1 MSFCLVSDK
10 RIIHL
15 NLAFG
20 LAFALWTVMF
30 SPWTAPLVPF
40 WYGMPVAAVMLITM
54 ACVWGG
60 NPLKDV
66 RYRSGEIMLMAAE
79 AVALAAA
86 LWGVFWIG
94 DKVSQWLFPSFA
106 RVQVNN
112 VYSLR
117 DGWRP
122 TAIAA
127 LLFCLIGPAEEIF
140 WRGYVQRTL
149 TEWLV
154 GKESTLH
161 DRLSARGITAL
172 ALSIFLYTIIHLF
185 SLNFMLIMSA
195 LVCGVIW
202 CTLYWLFPRR
212 LPMLILSHA
221 IWDAAV
227 FVWFP
232 I

>member
-1 MSFCLVSDK
+1 M
-10 RIIHL
+10 
-15 NLAFG
+15 
-20 LAFALWTVMF
+20 
-30 SPWTAPLVPF
+30 
-40 WYGMPVAAVMLITM
+40 AV
-54 ACVWGG
+54 
-60 NPLKDV
+60 
-66 RYRSGEIMLMAAE
+66 E

-122 TAIAA
+122 EAIAA

-154 GKESTLH
+154 GKESTLR
-161 DRLSARGITAL
+161 DRLSARGLVAL

-185 SLNFMLIMSA
+185 SFNFMLIM
-195 LVCGVIW
+195 
-202 CTLYWLFPRR
+202 FKN
-212 LPMLILSHA
+212 
-221 IWDAAV
+221 
-227 FVWFP
+227 
-232 I
+232 